1 MIDEESRGK
10 DRAVN
15 DVLTYM
21 MGFEDRVR
29 VVLVQPKHEAWLC
42 IGLGFDKIKCRKQ
55 PEDVLRYNK
64 GNYEKRYLAEW
75 ANNVDIG
82 KLRNEPDFQ
91 DYLDALNWL
100 LKDP

>member
-29 VVLVQPKHEAWLC
+29 VVLVQPKHEPGFA
-42 IGLGFDKIKCRKQ
+42 LGSASTRLS
-55 PEDVLRYNK
+55 VGSNLRMC
-64 GNYEKRYLAEW
+64 
-75 ANNVDIG
+75 
-82 KLRNEPDFQ
+82 
-91 DYLDALNWL
+91 
-100 LKDP
+100 